1 MSDRTLLLPALTH
14 EFWAK
19 GRRFKRAAPIA
30 DLVRLEPGTKGLY
43 AQIEQKA
50 AVEYTIPGTTRTRVA
65 AETIRDWIKR
75 HRRGGFDA
83 LIPKPRADR
92 GLSRTLPAQTVDVL
106 LAIKEGNPAL
116 SRAAGDP

>member
-1 MSDRTLLLPALTH
+1 MNDDKSDHGHAVAL
-14 EFWAK
+14 FRY
-19 GRRFKRAAPIA
+19 GLIA

-75 HRRGGFDA
+75 H
-83 LIPKPRADR
+83 
-92 GLSRTLPAQTVDVL
+92 
-106 LAIKEGNPAL
+106 PAL
-116 SRAAGDP
+116 SG

>member
-1 MSDRTLLLPALTH
+1 MNDDKSDHGHTVAL
-14 EFWAK
+14 FRY
-19 GRRFKRAAPIA
+19 GLIA

-83 LIPKPRADR
+83 LIFF
-92 GLSRTLPAQTVDVL
+92 LSCIIIAGIYGAMTAKRSILFLQTLPAAIAMALLVL
-106 LAIKEGNPAL
+106 
-116 SRAAGDP
+116 SH